1 MVTILSKVF
10 IRGKGGNVRKAYGT
24 MCSILGIALNVL
36 LFAGKY
42 FAGVASGSIAITADA
57 FNNLS
62 DAGSSFITLVGFRF
76 AGKEPDPEHPF
87 GHGRF
92 EYISGFVVSIAII
105 IMGVELVRSSAFKI
119 FKPEPVETD
128 ILTIII
134 LLVSIGVKIYMCVYN
149 RRIGRKINSAAM
161 KATSL
166 DSLSDA
172 AATTVVLI
180 SVLIMRFFNRNVD
193 GFCGM
198 AVAFFILYAGY
209 RAAKDTIGPLLG
221 NPPDEEFVEEI
232 ERIVK
237 SHELVSGI
245 HDLVVH
251 DYGPGRVMISLHA
264 EVPGDGDIFTLHDE
278 IDTIERELKSKLGC
292 EAVIHMDPIERDNE
306 TVTALRDKMA
316 EYARDICPEMTI
328 HDFRMVQGA
337 KRTNLIFD
345 VVAPYSYKGTREQ
358 LVAQLQSCAT
368 RLDENYYVVVNVDQA
383 YVR

>member
-1 MVTILSKVF
+1 MTILSKIF
-10 IRGKGGNVRKAYGT
+10 IREKGVDARKAYGT

-42 FAGVASGSIAITADA
+42 FAGVVSGSIAITADA

-119 FKPEPVETD
+119 FKPEPVDTGN
-128 ILTIII
+128 LTIII
-134 LLVSIGVKIYMCVYN
+134 LLVSIGVKIYMFAYN
-149 RRIGRKINSAAM
+149 RRIGKRINSAAM

-166 DSLSDA
+166 DSLSDS
-172 AATTVVLI
+172 AATAVVLI
-180 SVLIMRFFNRNVD
+180 SVLIMRFFNRNAD

-264 EVPGDGDIFTLHDE
+264 EVPGDGNIFALHDE

-306 TVTALRDKMA
+306 TVIALRDRMA
-316 EYARDICPEMTI
+316 EYARGICPEMTI

-345 VVAPYSYKGTREQ
+345 VVAPYSYKGTKEQ
-358 LVAQLQSCAT
+358 LIGELQRCAA
-368 RLDENYYVVVNVDQA
+368 RLDENYHVVVNVDQA